1 MLWLN
6 PLTLFALAAIA
17 APILI
22 HILVRRTAERFP
34 FPTLRFLQPT
44 RLAAIRRHLL
54 EDGRLLAVRAALL
67 AAAAAALAGPL
78 LVTAAR
84 RQGWDRRVVRAVV
97 REGAAAEIAPP
108 GTFEGSSLADGIRRA
123 IVWLDTAPPARRE
136 IVIASAF
143 PIGSITGIDIAAI
156 PADVGVR
163 FERTGTLPRTRTV
176 PAGRL
181 LTNDGIRAREVTL
194 AGEQTSSS
202 EARATG
208 TGALPIEIE
217 SSPDEQSAIDAAV
230 NAVLTERV
238 WAAPPDRRA
247 RVVVVQAVGADL
259 KVRTT
264 PAPRERT
271 APAPPERTAPAP
283 PEVAATPVSPEVV
296 QAFPPPLA
304 PDTGELRR
312 GSPKP
317 IGEGGRPAL
326 PEAVSGAFPITQPWM
341 ADAVAGI
348 ARDRDLAAAGAR
360 VASGLTGAAF
370 ASAPWQTL
378 AFAADG
384 RPLAVAA
391 TSANRLLVAS
401 AAPASDLATP
411 VLLRSIANAIA
422 SVPDLRADEVV
433 AIADPVLR
441 QWSRP
446 PAPMTAPRIN
456 TVDRDDRRWLWGAV
470 LGLLALETWL
480 RRSRTADAVR
490 EHREEDARVA

>member
-6 PLTLFALAAIA
+6 PLALFTLAAIA

-54 EDGRLLAVRAALL
+54 EDWRLLAVRAALL

-97 REGAAAEIAPP
+97 REGAGAELVPP
-108 GTFEGSSLADGIRRA
+108 GTFEGASLADGIRRA

-143 PIGSITGIDIAAI
+143 PIGSIPGIDIEAI

-176 PAGRL
+176 SAGRL
-181 LTNDGIRAREVTL
+181 ITNDGIRAREVTL
-194 AGEQTSSS
+194 AGEQTSLS
-202 EARATG
+202 EVKATG

-217 SSPDEQSAIDAAV
+217 SSPAEQSAIDAAV
-230 NAVLTERV
+230 HAVLTGRV

-247 RVVVVQAVGADL
+247 RLVLVPASEADL

-264 PAPRERT
+264 PAPQKRATPAPQERT
-271 APAPPERTAPAP
+271 APATR
-283 PEVAATPVSPEVV
+283 EVV
-296 QAFPPPLA
+296 QAF
-304 PDTGELRR
+304 
-312 GSPKP
+312 
-317 IGEGGRPAL
+317 RPAVTD
-326 PEAVSGAFPITQPWM
+326 AVSGASPITQPWM
-341 ADAVAGI
+341 ADAVTRI

-370 ASAPWQTL
+370 VTAPWQTL
-378 AFAADG
+378 ASAADG

-391 TSANRLLVAS
+391 ASVNRLLVAS
-401 AAPASDLATP
+401 AVPASDLATP

-433 AIADPVLR
+433 AIADPVLQ

-446 PAPMTAPRIN
+446 PAPMTAPRID

-470 LGLLALETWL
+470 LGLLALETWI
-480 RRSRTADAVR
+480 RRARSVDAALVPVVSGFSRT
-490 EHREEDARVA
+490 EEAHEEGARVA

>member
-6 PLTLFALAAIA
+6 PLALFAIAAIA

-54 EDGRLLAVRAALL
+54 EDWRLLAVRAALL

-97 REGAAAEIAPP
+97 RQGAGAELAPP

-181 LTNDGIRAREVTL
+181 LTNDGIREREVTL
-194 AGEQTSSS
+194 AGEQTSWS
-202 EARATG
+202 EARASG

-217 SSPDEQSAIDAAV
+217 SSPAEQSAIDVAV
-230 NAVLTERV
+230 KAVLTERV
-238 WAAPPDRRA
+238 WAAPPDRRV

-271 APAPPERTAPAP
+271 TPARPD
-283 PEVAATPVSPEVV
+283 VATTPVPPEVV
-296 QAFPPPLA
+296 QAF
-304 PDTGELRR
+304 
-312 GSPKP
+312 
-317 IGEGGRPAL
+317 RPAL
-326 PEAVSGAFPITQPWM
+326 PEAVLGASPIARPWM

-360 VASGLTGAAF
+360 VASGLVGAAF
-370 ASAPWQTL
+370 ATAPWQTL

-391 TSANRLLVAS
+391 ASANRLLVAS

-422 SVPDLRADEVV
+422 SVRDLRADEVV

-446 PAPMTAPRIN
+446 PAPMTAPRID

-470 LGLLALETWL
+470 LGLLALETWI
-480 RRSRTADAVR
+480 RRARPVDAALVPVVSGFPGPPKPPGEGGSRT
-490 EHREEDARVA
+490 EEVHEESTRVA

>member
-6 PLTLFALAAIA
+6 PLALLTLAAIA
-17 APILI
+17 APVLI

-54 EDGRLLAVRAALL
+54 EDWRLLAFRAALL

-97 REGAAAEIAPP
+97 REGAGTKLAPP
-108 GTFEGSSLADGIRRA
+108 GIFEGSSLADGIRRA

-163 FERTGTLPRTRTV
+163 FERTATLPRLRTV

-194 AGEQTSSS
+194 AGEQTSLS
-202 EARATG
+202 EARAAG

-217 SSPDEQSAIDAAV
+217 SSPAEQSAIDAAV

-247 RVVVVQAVGADL
+247 RVVV
-259 KVRTT
+259 R
-264 PAPRERT
+264 PASAE
-271 APAPPERTAPAP
+271 
-283 PEVAATPVSPEVV
+283 PVS
-296 QAFPPPLA
+296 
-304 PDTGELRR
+304 G
-312 GSPKP
+312 GS
-317 IGEGGRPAL
+317 
-326 PEAVSGAFPITQPWM
+326 PITQPWM

-348 ARDRDLAAAGAR
+348 TRDRDLAAASAR
-360 VASGLTGAAF
+360 VASGLADAAF
-370 ASAPWQTL
+370 ATAPWQTL
-378 AFAADG
+378 ASAADG

-391 TSANRLLVAS
+391 ASANRLLVAS

-422 SVPDLRADEVV
+422 SVPDLSADEVV
-433 AIADPVLR
+433 AIADPELR

-446 PAPMTAPRIN
+446 PAPMTAPRID

-480 RRSRTADAVR
+480 RRSRTAKAVH
-490 EHREEDARVA
+490 EHRPEDARVA